1 MNTLHGR
8 SGIRADR
15 GSQPSRSVPRGCS
28 VGRCAERAARA
39 VVTTSTP
46 TADGDGRAA
55 SVATRTTIRRC
66 QTVIFAPLYS
76 KESRDE
82 RVSRTAAETDV
93 PRSRNPMDIE
103 RRHDLLLRTVTV
115 LRPRLSAPPRGRR
128 KDGAMKC
135 NEPYL
140 TPELVRANTSQ
151 AVTVLWCGLP
161 DGHDGVHGDP
171 VPAPHMPS
179 QMKSNS

>member
-1 MNTLHGR
+1 MSEYPEPPPKLTCPVHGTRWTSNDGMTCYCGR
-8 SGIRADR
+8 SL
-15 GSQPSRSVPRGCS
+15 S
-28 VGRCAERAARA
+28 CAL
-39 VVTTSTP
+39 
-46 TADGDGRAA
+46 A
-55 SVATRTTIRRC
+55 S
-66 QTVIFAPLYS
+66 L
-76 KESRDE
+76 
-82 RVSRTAAETDV
+82 
-93 PRSRNPMDIE
+93 
-103 RRHDLLLRTVTV
+103 
-115 LRPRLSAPPRGRR
+115 PPRGRR